1 MIIRY
6 WFTNVFLKHPS
17 RNIFVFLWLRWKYH
31 DCERDRLYSVTRNS
45 HIVRDGFLFPLHP
58 FLKTILNPCSNRRY
72 TPVESK
78 LNVEFSRF
86 TSASFSRVAGRLLFL
101 GLRLLGFAS
110 ISNVNSRRSREE
122 DAEQSTR
129 GVARE
134 NKSTISKKP
143 ATMSMSS
150 LDILINAIMESRW
163 TNPE

>member
-58 FLKTILNPCSNRRY
+58 LLKTILNPCSNRRY

-122 DAEQSTR
+122 DANNRR
-129 GVARE
+129 GVSRGKI
-134 NKSTISKKP
+134 NQRYQRSRRRCRCRRWIS
-143 ATMSMSS
+143 
-150 LDILINAIMESRW
+150 
-163 TNPE
+163 